1 MDSQWRDVLCF
12 PKSDYCINHTEV
24 WPHIRN
30 NVMPRLQSNH
40 TNRRVRSR
48 IETIVTHPI
57 KPLQFDYQL
66 KDTKP
71 SVVPEYEQSSLILSN
86 NHFGWRNWGCRC
98 CLLVMVYRM
107 ISTMRRGEGRPAND
121 AELVSDCSLVEVTLK
136 QRVDNVRVVSIRPM
150 NSLTAQEHKSEP
162 KFITIQIPILYAN
175 QLTLHLAQQ

>member
-1 MDSQWRDVLCF
+1 
-12 PKSDYCINHTEV
+12 
-24 WPHIRN
+24 
-30 NVMPRLQSNH
+30 MPWLQSNH

-48 IETIVTHPI
+48 IETIVTHHIKPLQFAHPI

-86 NHFGWRNWGCRC
+86 NHFGWRNWGCRR
-98 CLLVMVYRM
+98 CLLMMVYRM